1 MDKSKNNENVW
12 SDEEVDEIIEKTKSI
27 KIEPEAESKKIKKIK
42 VIEYDTFDDM
52 NLNND
57 LLKGIYSYGFEKPS
71 AIQKKAIVPLSMG
84 VDVLAQAQSGT
95 GKTGSFLIG
104 MIQLLLNNN
113 FFGNNQALILAPTRE
128 LAVQIHGVCENFIS
142 STKLKS
148 ALYIGGTFTSRSN
161 DNTISIGTPGRILDL
176 IGRKVIKNNNLKIF
190 ILDEADEMLSRGF
203 TDQVNSIYKTLP
215 NYCQVA
221 LFSATIPKDIIM
233 IADKMMN
240 NPTKILVQNENL
252 TLEGIRQYYIAMDK
266 EDHKI
271 GTLCD
276 LYKTIKVSQCIIYI
290 NSKKKT
296 EWLCEE
302 LNKEGFPVSFIH
314 GGLEQNNRKHI
325 MEEFREG
332 KIKILITTDI
342 LSRGI
347 DIQQVS
353 LVINFD
359 LPREIGTYIHR
370 IGRSGRFGRKGTAI
384 NFVSNYDITTLKTIE
399 QFYGTIVLQ
408 LPADVA
414 NVITS

>member
-1 MDKSKNNENVW
+1 MDNSENIESTW
-12 SDEEVDEIIEKTKSI
+12 SDEEEDEIIEKTKTI
-27 KIEPEAESKKIKKIK
+27 KIEPEPEKKVKKIK
-42 VIEYDTFDDM
+42 VIEYETFDEM
-52 NLNND
+52 NLEED

-84 VDVLAQAQSGT
+84 TDLLAQAQSGT

-104 MIQLLLNNN
+104 MIQLLLKNG
-113 FFGNNQALILAPTRE
+113 FYGNNEALILAPTRE

-148 ALYIGGTFTSRSN
+148 ALYIGGTFTNRNSN
-161 DNTISIGTPGRILDL
+161 NSISIGTPGRILDL
-176 IGRKVIKNNNLKIF
+176 IGRKVIKNDNLKIF

-203 TDQVNSIYKTLP
+203 TDQVNNIYKSLP
-215 NYCQVA
+215 GFTQVA
-221 LFSATIPKDIIM
+221 LFSATMPKDIIM

-240 NPTKILVQNENL
+240 NPIKILVQNENL
-252 TLEGIRQYYIAMDK
+252 TLEGIRQYYIAMDR

-296 EWLCEE
+296 EWLATE
-302 LNKEGFPVSFIH
+302 LNNEGFPVSFIH
-314 GGLEQNNRKHI
+314 GGLDQNNRKLI

-359 LPREIGTYIHR
+359 LPREIETYIHR

-384 NFVSNYDITTLKTIE
+384 NFVANYDITTLKTIE
-399 QFYGTIVLQ
+399 QFYNTIVLQ
-408 LPADVA
+408 LPADVE